1 VKTNNSS
8 TNFCA
13 ASLLR
18 IKPSSGTNHHQQYKA
33 EEAHPQHSLPRR
45 FGGLPQPKA
54 LGFGVAVSFLCHG
67 FCSQHTCSTF
77 IFLKDREK
85 NKRAALTHRTKTHAK
100 KNCLKLNNIM

>member
-45 FGGLPQPKA
+45 FGAYPNQRRWGSVLQS
-54 LGFGVAVSFLCHG
+54 VFL
-67 FCSQHTCSTF
+67 STLF
-77 IFLKDREK
+77 
-85 NKRAALTHRTKTHAK
+85 AAHLS
-100 KNCLKLNNIM
+100 